1 MQAVSLKIGT
11 ATPKSLVV
19 EPKPLD
25 KLFKLYAFS
34 QGGVMMT
41 TQLKKAETKDIV
53 LSENTAQGV
62 YQKLNELMSNRASR
76 LTRWIWELLQNA
88 RDASMG
94 TDSLIATVQC
104 LPNELTFLHNGK
116 GFTDRE
122 IAHLIFHGSTKVEE
136 ERTIGQYGT
145 GFLTTHLL
153 SPTIDVSG
161 QLNTGQWFNFCL
173 ERKPDSVEA
182 LRELMDLAW
191 KNFTPTPSL
200 QVPIPDRFT
209 TQFVYPFGEDA
220 RDAVEEGITTLKQ
233 CAPFVVVFNQEFS
246 RINIEN
252 RGETMCFEVVERPPL
267 DSEGIQQITVAE
279 STDGNRRE
287 RKYLLAQ
294 GQETSVAIPLESD
307 GDSSV
312 CSPIE
317 DTPRL
322 FLGFPLVG
330 TESFSFPAVINS
342 FKFTPT
348 EDRDG
353 VYLGQSDNDENI
365 RNQGVIEEACQLLV
379 KMLRYAASSGW
390 RNAHLLTK
398 IPPIQKQNWL
408 NTKWL
413 GEHIIENFIKE
424 IRQTPAVLNEDGN
437 TVAPANAMLLL
448 EKGDAGVKAL
458 WDLLADWRGNR
469 ERLPRQD
476 EAAGWCKAIK
486 SWVSV
491 SDPYASEFGE
501 GGAQLA
507 ERVEKRCSSLTD
519 LQGLLQEDICAV
531 EWLNRFYRFLRD
543 NGFDKDIQNR
553 RFVPDQVGRFDQ
565 LPKLYRDQ
573 GIDEELKEIAE
584 LLEWHIRHQLRD
596 TQLVPLDEKTGAGEW
611 NSEHVVGKLIDKLKE
626 RAREN
631 PDNNFKEASARLF
644 AWIVNQKDWD
654 RLQGFPVFA
663 EDGNSDISLGQVLLG
678 DNQLLVPVRAWA
690 EDLQPY
696 SELFPQRRILD
707 NTFFEKAPDPDVW
720 HTLDQENF
728 LRKDVI
734 ITKEVYHES
743 FLPAGPLTDEE
754 DHRTVE
760 QVKVTNVAFLTT
772 DDIGIVDRVRQSQRL
787 ACRFWQ
793 FLTEW
798 LIVHDSKGLE
808 TCEAPCECGENHR
821 YYPAE
826 WLVPLEERKWVPLG
840 NRKSDYAN
848 AQSLAS
854 LLRDSG
860 WDPSSLNQNPEVV
873 KLLQAIGVSQFEL
886 MRGFVTESDEERS
899 VQESALT
906 EILVASGDNLSR
918 VPELVQYMEDD
929 ENLLQHLGER
939 RNRMHI
945 ARKNQQLGQHVEELV
960 KANLKQSGFCVHRT
974 GTGSDFEIAEDTVD
988 LGVLDIVQGSQHWLV
1003 EVKSTRG
1010 QSVLMSSRQ
1019 AETAVEEVG
1028 RFLLCIVPIV
1038 EDTEPDLDTVK
1049 KDMRFINNIGSH
1061 IAPLCQ
1067 DFADLEEWRAEVT
1080 ANRSFEGFR
1089 LVYEAGTRG
1098 IRVSKSVWESDG
1110 FPLADLAENLQTNA

>member
-1 MQAVSLKIGT
+1 
-11 ATPKSLVV
+11 
-19 EPKPLD
+19 
-25 KLFKLYAFS
+25 
-34 QGGVMMT
+34 MMT

-122 IAHLIFHGSTKVEE
+122 IAHLIFAGSTKIEE
-136 ERTIGQYGT
+136 EETIGQYGS

-153 SPTIDVSG
+153 SSVVEVSG
-161 QLNTGQWFNFCL
+161 ELDDSKWFNFRL
-173 ERKPDSVEA
+173 ERKPGTVDE
-182 LRELMDLAW
+182 LRKSMEQAYDDFS
-191 KNFTPTPSL
+191 NCTPSL
-200 QVPIPDRFT
+200 QGPIPDCFT
-209 TQFVYPFGEDA
+209 TRFVYPVEDDA
-220 RDAVEEGITTLKQ
+220 RDAVEKGIAMLKQ

-246 RINIEN
+246 RIDIEN
-252 RGETMCFEVVERPPL
+252 CGETMCFEVVERPPL

-279 STDGNRRE
+279 STDENRRE

-294 GQETSVAIPLESD
+294 GEETSVAIPLESD
-307 GDSSV
+307 GDSLV

-413 GEHIIENFIKE
+413 GEHVIENFIKE

-448 EKGDAGVKAL
+448 EEGDAGVKAL

-486 SWVSV
+486 SWASV
-491 SDPYASEFGE
+491 SDRCASEFGVD
-501 GGAQLA
+501 GAQLA
-507 ERVEKRCSSLTD
+507 RRVDDRCSSLAD
-519 LQGLLQEDICAV
+519 LQNWLQENVCAV
-531 EWLNRFYRFLRD
+531 DWLNRLYGFLIG
-543 NGFDKDIQNR
+543 NEFKDVIRNR
-553 RFVPDQVGRFDQ
+553 RFVPNQVGEFHQ
-565 LPKLYRDQ
+565 LSTLYRDL
-573 GIDEELKEIAE
+573 GISEELKNIAK
-584 LLEWHIRHQLRD
+584 LLGWRIRRKLRD
-596 TQLVPLDEKTGAGEW
+596 IRLTSLGKETGKGDWDGEY
-611 NSEHVVGKLIDKLKE
+611 VVGKLVEELKK

-644 AWIVNQKDWD
+644 AWIVNQKDWN

-663 EDGNSDISLGQVLLG
+663 EDGNSGSFSCLYLPSAAQDSEPPLAPVSSWQGGLETFADLFPPNRIVADAFFEVLPKPDTWGRL
-678 DNQLLVPVRAWA
+678 NEQNLVRMDMIICRNEKVNFKDFSSE
-690 EDLQPY
+690 EDLEDRDHKAVEPVTVIDIV
-696 SELFPQRRILD
+696 ER
-707 NTFFEKAPDPDVW
+707 EKIM
-720 HTLDQENF
+720 E
-728 LRKDVI
+728 
-734 ITKEVYHES
+734 
-743 FLPAGPLTDEE
+743 
-754 DHRTVE
+754 
-760 QVKVTNVAFLTT
+760 
-772 DDIGIVDRVRQSQRL
+772 RVSDSRPRAHL
-787 ACRFWQ
+787 FWQ
-793 FLTEW
+793 FLTER
-798 LIVHDSKGLE
+798 IIRKADPGLE
-808 TCEAPCECGENHR
+808 FKKARCGCGDIHK
-821 YYPAE
+821 YSPAA
-826 WLVPLEERKWVPLG
+826 WLMPVRNNKWIREKDKRSP
-840 NRKSDYAN
+840 AN

-873 KLLQAIGVSQFEL
+873 KLLQAIGVSQFDL

-899 VQESALT
+899 VQESVLT

-918 VPELVQYMEDD
+918 VPELVQYMAND
-929 ENLLQHLGER
+929 EHLLQHLEER
-939 RNRMHI
+939 RDRMHI

-1010 QSVLMSSRQ
+1010 QSVLMSSGQ

-1061 IAPLCQ
+1061 IALLCQ
-1067 DFADLEEWRAEVT
+1067 DFADLEDRLAEVT